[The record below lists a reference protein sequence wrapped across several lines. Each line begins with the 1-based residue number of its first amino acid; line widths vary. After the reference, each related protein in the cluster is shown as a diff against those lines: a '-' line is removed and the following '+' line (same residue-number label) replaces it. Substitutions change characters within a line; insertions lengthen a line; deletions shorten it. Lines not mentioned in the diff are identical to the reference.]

1 MRIPNLNHRA
11 TIIGLTAAMALTFG
25 ALTRANAGE
34 CPADQR
40 RPNGTGQP
48 MSALG
53 PSGVADKVVTFIEL
67 NREPVS
73 IQGRQLRARRLDIQ
87 PGGVVPWHSHSDRP
101 ALLFITE
108 GEITEYA
115 STCATP
121 IVHKAGEITAE
132 RSPTSHWWKNLGAKP
147 VVIYAFDLFRAE
159 DKHDEHMM

>member
-1 MRIPNLNHRA
+1 MSNRLLNSRGA
-11 TIIGLTAAMALTFG
+11 IVGLTAALALTFG
-25 ALTRANAGE
+25 ALSSARAGE

-87 PGGVVPWHSHSDRP
+87 PGGVVPWHSHGDRP

-108 GEITEYA
+108 GEITEFA

-132 RSPTSHWWKNLGAKP
+132 RSPTSHWWKNTGARP
-147 VVIYAFDLFRAE
+147 VVIYAFDLFRSE